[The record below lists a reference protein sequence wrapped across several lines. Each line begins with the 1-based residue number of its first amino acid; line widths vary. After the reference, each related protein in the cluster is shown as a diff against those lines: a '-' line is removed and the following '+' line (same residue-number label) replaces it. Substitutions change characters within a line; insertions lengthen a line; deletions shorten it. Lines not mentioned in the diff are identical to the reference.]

1 MKSINKL
8 FFLCVLFS
16 LSFSQFDW
24 EDNGIAIRQGY
35 HIEWQRTA
43 DIGDNGDVIFA
54 WSDTRDG
61 GRDIYAKKIDA
72 NGNELWNS
80 NGQLVVAAP
89 GRQEP

>member
-43 DIGDNGDVIFA
+43 DIGDDGSVILTGYNYFLFFTLIMLIA
-54 WSDTRDG
+54 T
-61 GRDIYAKKIDA
+61 ILFIPFAKKYT
-72 NGNELWNS
+72 NEKILLQ
-80 NGQLVVAAP
+80 G
-89 GRQEP
+89 